1 MITNDGW
8 LSWAERVPGPRDKK
22 YTEANRAGRYI
33 PHSAVGWYGGWHS
46 RLFSTERL
54 PNGRYTDYAAASV
67 HLWIPQRP
75 RPGKPDIIQHYP
87 FTVSCWASGNR
98 EANTNGIAAENE
110 GGYIPQNEPLTD
122 FQVDVNLRAIREVSD
137 WKGWRPY
144 RPVGLADATLLE
156 HHECVKLWGGAGTSC
171 SSNRIPWTRFLTLLE
186 EEDMTFIAWATWKE
200 RPNNIPFRSYKL
212 FVSPD
217 GLSKRL
223 VLDKPEHDALAGAGL
238 RLRKMPL
245 SDLKSFVGGPE
256 PDVL

>member
-1 MITNDGW
+1 MALVTVKQKFQVVIPAKVRRQIGIRVGD
-8 LSWAERVPGPRDKK
+8 LLDAKAERGKLVFFPKSPVDREIAEGLEDK
-22 YTEANRAGRYI
+22 RYI
-33 PHSAVGWYGGWHS
+33 
-46 RLFSTERL
+46 
-54 PNGRYTDYAAASV
+54 
-67 HLWIPQRP
+67 
-75 RPGKPDIIQHYP
+75 
-87 FTVSCWASGNR
+87 